1 MMEEKNYKYQV
12 LVNGSGRVIDVSN
25 PDSSGA
31 RGWSYDSAT
40 KIITIFDPNDYTL
53 TGNTNENKVVI
64 EPTSPTN
71 LPFNIILQQVDIDKS
86 SEANGSAICMKGN
99 IFCRLLVYG
108 YNYFYSGSDAAGIN
122 VSYGSSVEIDELIP
136 DRSGYIRILGG
147 NSAAC
152 IGANSGESYGNI
164 TIKDVELEIGIGN
177 GGAGIGFGDY
187 SSEGDSGE
195 IKILGGFISMYS
207 YNGYIMGGIYCKKVE
222 ISSGKLVM
230 DFYDHA
236 DGIFLKDDS
245 NLEGEITI
253 SGDAEVIIHPGNYST
268 AINCAGGKLIVNGG
282 VVKAYS
288 RIDGCGIGSM
298 YWNHFKVIINGGV
311 VCAYGGEKGAGIGTN
326 SGWGFGGGYINYS
339 SIEIN
344 GGIVSAYGKEGGAGI
359 GGGVGVK
366 MPNIKISSEAS
377 VMAQAYGDGAYDI
390 GDGVNYGNQGDYF
403 SGIFSSVCMY
413 RGQMSGTYQ
422 GRLSGLFKGEVQRDY
437 TKRVSCNLS
446 GFYTGKATGRYSG
459 IFLGRYVGYLEYSS
473 LYTGLYSGLYS
484 GLYEDIYSK
493 KKSR

>member
-64 EPTSPTN
+64 EPTSSTN

-108 YNYFYSGSDAAGIN
+108 NNFFSSGSNAAVIN

-136 DRSGYIRILGG
+136 DRSGYIRIVGG
-147 NSAAC
+147 NSTAC
-152 IGANSGESYGNI
+152 IGANSGESYGSI

-187 SSEGDSGE
+187 SSKGDSGE
-195 IKILGGFISMYS
+195 IKILGGHISMYD
-207 YNGYIMGGIYCKKVE
+207 YGQYIMGGIYCRKVE
-222 ISSGKLVM
+222 ISSGKLEM
-230 DFYDHA
+230 NFYGEA
-236 DGIFLKDDS
+236 DGIFLKGD
-245 NLEGEITI
+245 NYLENEINI
-253 SGDAEVIIHPGNYST
+253 SGDAEVIIYARST

-282 VVKAYS
+282 VIKAYGGVRYS
-288 RIDGCGIGSM
+288 GIGSTH
-298 YWNHFKVIINGGV
+298 WNEFKVFINGGV
-311 VCAYGGEKGAGIGTN
+311 VCAYGGTNGAGIGTGANWYHGVNN
-326 SGWGFGGGYINYS
+326 SL
-339 SIEIN
+339 IEIN
-344 GGIVSAYGKEGGAGI
+344 GGIVSAYGKDNAAGI
-359 GGGVGVK
+359 GGGAGVK

-377 VMAQAYGDGAYDI
+377 VIAQAYGDGAYDI
-390 GDGVNYGNQGDYF
+390 GDGVSYGNQGNYF

>member
-1 MMEEKNYKYQV
+1 MEEKNYKYQV

-53 TGNTNENKVVI
+53 TGNTSENKVVI

-71 LPFNIILQQVDIDKS
+71 LPFNIILQQVHIS
-86 SEANGSAICMKGN
+86 LSEENSCAISIKGN
-99 IFCRLLVYG
+99 IFCRLLVYE
-108 YNYFYSGSDAAGIN
+108 YNLFHSGSNAAGIN
-122 VSYGSSVEIDELIP
+122 VSYGSSIEIDELIP
-136 DRSGYIRILGG
+136 DRSGYIEINGG
-147 NSAAC
+147 NNAAC
-152 IGANSGESYGNI
+152 IGANSSESYGNI
-164 TIKDVELEIGIGN
+164 TIKDVELWIGIGN
-177 GGAGIGFGDY
+177 GGAGIGYADY
-187 SSEGDSGE
+187 SSQGDSGE
-195 IKILGGFISMYS
+195 IKILGGHISMYN
-207 YNGYIMGGIYCKKVE
+207 YGQYIMGGIYCRKVE
-222 ISSGKLVM
+222 ISSGKLEM
-230 DFYDHA
+230 NFYENA
-236 DGIFLKDDS
+236 DGIFLKD
-245 NLEGEITI
+245 NNYLENEINI
-253 SGDAEVIIHPGNYST
+253 SGDAEVIIQAGRNST
-268 AINCAGGKLIVNGG
+268 GINCAGGKLIVNGG
-282 VVKAYS
+282 VVKAHGGINS
-288 RIDGCGIGSM
+288 CGIGSTE
-298 YWNHFKVIINGGV
+298 WNNFEVIINGGV
-311 VCAYGGEKGAGIGTN
+311 VCAYGGERGAGIGTGSSWN
-326 SGWGFGGGYINYS
+326 HINYS

-344 GGIVSAYGKEGGAGI
+344 GGIVSAYGKEGAAGI
-359 GGGVGVK
+359 GGGVGVR

-377 VMAQAYGDGAYDI
+377 VIAQAYGDGAYDI
-390 GDGVNYGNQGDYF
+390 GDGISYGNQENYF

-493 KKSR
+493 KRSR